1 MGYTQEEL
9 AEELMIKANMIS
21 GYEGNKVNIPLNT
34 LQQLAKVLCT
44 SVSYL
49 ADGIEAELTEEELL
63 SVFNSLGSAALK
75 KVATQ
80 QMKLLAGLK

>member
-1 MGYTQEEL
+1 MVLSTICRNQNLQCDSTDCEEKGKVFPL
-9 AEELMIKANMIS
+9 YCQKEE
-21 GYEGNKVNIPLNT
+21 E
-34 LQQLAKVLCT
+34 VLCT
-44 SVSYL
+44 FVSYL
-49 ADGIEAELTEEELL
+49 ADGIEGELTEEEEELL